1 MSRSLWRS
9 TFIVSAMT
17 MLSRIL
23 GLVRD
28 MVLLNVFGAGG
39 VMDAFL
45 VAFKIPNF
53 LRRLFAEGAF
63 SQAFVPVL
71 SEYKTTKTH
80 EEVQILISRA
90 SGSLMLILG
99 VLTTFSVV
107 AAPLV
112 IYIFAPGFHGQEA
125 KFQLA
130 VELLRLTFPYLFLIS
145 MTAFAGSVL
154 NSYGSFA
161 TASFAPV
168 LLNVTMIAAAWWLAP
183 VMQNAFHSQPIM
195 ALGWGVMAAGFI
207 QLAIQ
212 IPELWN
218 KKLLIPPKVDFKH
231 EGVRRILK
239 LMLPALFGVSVVQIN
254 LLLDT
259 VLASFMHEGSVSW
272 LYTAERMTEL
282 PLGLIG
288 IAIATVILPS
298 LSAIHAEKDHDKFKT
313 MLDWAT
319 QVIVLVGVP
328 ASLAMMI
335 LAEPMIQALFQ
346 HGHFGYNDVGMTVWA
361 LRGLS
366 GGILA
371 FMLIKIFAPGFYA
384 RQDTK
389 TPVKIGLIAVVANM
403 FFNLILVGIFY
414 LLKWP
419 LHAALSLASTCSAF
433 LNAGMLYL
441 ALARDGVYRIEAHW
455 KVIGFRYLC
464 ANVLMAAV
472 LVAGLQL
479 YQQDAPQWQRI
490 AELLSLCLLGAVAYA
505 IGLLATGFRPSQI
518 RHH

>member
-1 MSRSLWRS
+1 MARSLWRS

-71 SEYKTTKTH
+71 SEYKTTRTH

-112 IYIFAPGFHGQEA
+112 IYVFAPGFHGQPE

-130 VELLRLTFPYLFLIS
+130 VELLRLTFPYLLLIS

-183 VMQNAFHSQPIM
+183 YMDPHIM

-212 IPELWN
+212 IPELWK

-259 VLASFMHEGSVSW
+259 ILASFMHEGSVSW

-298 LSAIHAEKDHDKFKT
+298 LSAIHAEKDHDRFKR

-328 ASLAMMI
+328 ASLAMII

-346 HGHFGYNDVGMTVWA
+346 HGRFGYNDVGMTVWA

-419 LHAALSLASTCSAF
+419 LHAALSVASTCSAF
-433 LNAGMLYL
+433 LNAGMLYY
-441 ALARDGVYRIEAHW
+441 ALKRDGVYRIESHW

-464 ANVLMAAV
+464 GNLLMVVV

-479 YQQDAPQWQRI
+479 YQQDAPQLQRI
-490 AELLSLCLLGAVAYA
+490 AELLLLCMSGAVAYA
-505 IGLLATGFRPSQI
+505 VGLLLTGFRPSQI

>member
-1 MSRSLWRS
+1 MARSLWRS

-17 MLSRIL
+17 MLSRVL

-71 SEYKTTKTH
+71 SEYKTTRTL

-90 SGSLMLILG
+90 SGTLMLILG

-112 IYIFAPGFHGQEA
+112 IYIFAPGFHGQTE

-183 VMQNAFHSQPIM
+183 MMQNVFHSQPIM

-212 IPELWN
+212 IPELWK

-298 LSAIHAEKDHDKFKT
+298 LSAIHAEQDHDRFKS
-313 MLDWAT
+313 MIDWAAR
-319 QVIVLVGVP
+319 VIFLVGIP

-346 HGHFGYNDVGMTVWA
+346 HGKFSTYDVGMTVWA

-371 FMLIKIFAPGFYA
+371 FMLIKILAPGFYA

-403 FFNLILVGIFY
+403 VFNLILVGIFY

-433 LNAGMLYL
+433 LNAGMLYR
-441 ALARDGVYRIEAHW
+441 ALVRDGVYRMESHW
-455 KVIGFRYLC
+455 QKVGFQYFCGNVCMAVVLVIG
-464 ANVLMAAV
+464 
-472 LVAGLQL
+472 LQF
-479 YQQDAPQWQRI
+479 YQQDASQWRRI
-490 AELLSLCLLGAVAYA
+490 AELLSLCELGAVAYV
-505 IGLLATGFRPSQI
+505 IGLLMAGFRPNHI